1 MSAVE
6 VTEDDLHLL
15 EDEVQNDRA
24 PSRRSQDSGASVEPV
39 DPHQVIESEAAENVV
54 NNNSSDAL
62 ETSDVNL
69 DNPFDIP
76 TGVQTQTNAA
86 RPENP
91 CPQSQTEDAAASESS
106 DTVAAD
112 PDVALDEAPQK
123 TPQSDSPAPEQ
134 DAAVNS
140 DDADQGAVGG
150 GPEAVVAPSEEVLGK
165 VRPMWIHDEDAPI
178 CMNCGQDF
186 TMFRRRHHCRACGK
200 VLCGNCC
207 KDRARLQFMD
217 GELARVCSYCIEILN
232 RVERWSR
239 PDPSN
244 PMEYC
249 STVSPLAQMS
259 STAQLPPP
267 TVMVPVGVLKKGGEK
282 SNTAGNGLGGSSGC
296 SKSVTFSDGIRPG
309 GDLTDL
315 DIPSTPP
322 AQRTPQRT
330 LKQLTTGR
338 SKAVVARKY
347 RKYVSVTDSLGC
359 LPNVLLSN
367 KFKPYDQPLTA
378 GTLFNLLQD
387 PTLPPV
393 SFELTRHKVQL
404 RVKIVTLDCCLG
416 SRVWSFCSEG
426 LAAFGQ
432 EEVAFILEYH
442 ADDELAVP
450 RDVLKLYKILYENAC
465 RGAPVIQMDHLLF
478 PGGLLGS
485 NEHAG
490 ILFLRTSLQCT
501 QNILK
506 PLHENNYLVA
516 MLIMR
521 SEVPWAK
528 LFPLRLLLRLGAES
542 RYYPC
547 PLVSQRFRKAVYF
560 DGDQHSIMSILAD
573 FRNYQ
578 YTIQNIP
585 GLVIHVVGKTYTIK
599 APRNRYDLMMKASTT
614 NENILA
620 IGSNFSSAAD
630 SHLVCIQGED
640 GSFQS
645 QTINIASLPV
655 KVTGASFLVF
665 SGALKSNSG
674 YTAKSSIVEDGI
686 LVQIGPQDMAKL
698 KQAIH
703 AMENYRIVC
712 KETKIN
718 QFHDRSLTQPAA
730 GTAEPAE
737 EEYVELQ
744 WVENEVTRNES
755 VISVVDGSCMAGIPS
770 CKIFSGTD
778 YSNDKFVVRW
788 TELFFLASKDT
799 ELDLPD
805 PNRLIEATARSMCV
819 ALLPHAA
826 KLYERDLKKVAL
838 RISLDPEQ
846 FGYELGAGGEPLNGE
861 FLAEVDSAL
870 VPIITSLDGSHQPM
884 TIELVFYVLLK

>member
-1 MSAVE
+1 
-6 VTEDDLHLL
+6 
-15 EDEVQNDRA
+15 
-24 PSRRSQDSGASVEPV
+24 
-39 DPHQVIESEAAENVV
+39 
-54 NNNSSDAL
+54 
-62 ETSDVNL
+62 
-69 DNPFDIP
+69 
-76 TGVQTQTNAA
+76 
-86 RPENP
+86 
-91 CPQSQTEDAAASESS
+91 
-106 DTVAAD
+106 
-112 PDVALDEAPQK
+112 
-123 TPQSDSPAPEQ
+123 
-134 DAAVNS
+134 
-140 DDADQGAVGG
+140 
-150 GPEAVVAPSEEVLGK
+150 
-165 VRPMWIHDEDAPI
+165 
-178 CMNCGQDF
+178 MNCGQDF

-232 RVERWSR
+232 RGSHESKLTGTALFTFVTDSVERWSR

-267 TVMVPVGVLKKGGEK
+267 TVMVPVGVLK
-282 SNTAGNGLGGSSGC
+282 
-296 SKSVTFSDGIRPG
+296 
-309 GDLTDL
+309 
-315 DIPSTPP
+315 
-322 AQRTPQRT
+322 
-330 LKQLTTGR
+330 
-338 SKAVVARKY
+338 KAVVARKY

-712 KETKIN
+712 KETK
-718 QFHDRSLTQPAA
+718 PAA